1 MRKTFDFEQALKA
14 VQSGQAFGELSR
26 VAITSKA
33 GVLALLVKPLTEAAL
48 EGELDAHLADDVS
61 GTAATTKPKRR

>member
-33 GVLALLVKPLTEAAL
+33 GVLALLVKRT
-48 EGELDAHLADDVS
+48 S
-61 GTAATTKPKRR
+61 GAFDRDQ